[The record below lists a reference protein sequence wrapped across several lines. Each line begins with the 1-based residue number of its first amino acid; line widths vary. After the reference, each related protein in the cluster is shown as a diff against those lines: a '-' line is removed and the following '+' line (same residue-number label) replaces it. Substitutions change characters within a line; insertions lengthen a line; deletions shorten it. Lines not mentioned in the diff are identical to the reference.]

1 MSEFAPKSE
10 RLGRLIAAAPEM
22 YELLKH
28 TVFYI
33 KETDK
38 LKPLPSEL
46 MDYAKRISELLT
58 QIDGKEA
65 DVMSE
70 DLKPCP
76 FCGGEA
82 ALAIDEFTDNDNSC
96 VREIYSVQCCNCI
109 ACTKW
114 DASSDNAIA
123 AWNRRA

>member
-28 TVFYI
+28 TAFYI
-33 KETDK
+33 KEADK

-58 QIDGKEA
+58 RIDG

-70 DLKPCP
+70 GLKPCP
-76 FCGGEA
+76 FCGGKSELISDDFIA
-82 ALAIDEFTDNDNSC
+82 GDETY
-96 VREIYSVQCCNCI
+96 VGEIYSVQCCNCI

>member
-1 MSEFAPKSE
+1 MNEH
-10 RLGRLIAAAPEM
+10 LISAASEM

-28 TVFYI
+28 TAFYI
-33 KETDK
+33 KEADK
-38 LKPLPSEL
+38 LKLLPSEL

-58 QIDGKEA
+58 QIDDREA

-70 DLKPCP
+70 GLKPCP

-82 ALAIDEFTDNDNSC
+82 ALAIDEFIARDETY
-96 VREIYSVQCCNCI
+96 VGKIYSVQCCNCI

-123 AWNRRA
+123 AWNRRR